1 MVEQERATAIALFDD
16 LSATPAK
23 HFRLYFFGAVFVC
36 IEHATDCA
44 ESLDAAIER
53 FPFLLGY
60 YNELAERLAG
70 LPTHEAFERWC
81 RGIETWEER
90 APCHLPLRALRTAL
104 QLDLAATMCLV
115 TVGLV
120 EEDARFGSLFD
131 ALQGTSNQRRP
142 TVSFLR
148 QCWRQYLSHENF
160 SLLLRRGRR
169 FGFLHV
175 LNSEVPYQDLA
186 LHILPPVWEA
196 LRGDEFGGPVKWAL
210 YHEPEAL
217 LSLRDLIL
225 PQETRTTLEALPGL
239 IESGEARV
247 IVVRGPL
254 HNGRRTALGAVARA
268 TGRGLLEVSSVEKV
282 DDDRWRQAATLGLLR
297 HALPVAGF
305 DLTPGET
312 LPLPDDWP
320 SGVPLGIVLGRHG
333 GLSGR
338 LASEL
343 VTVMLDLPDLASR
356 TAHWQRSLT
365 AGAPG
370 QILEIS
376 SRFRIAAGY
385 IHRAAR
391 LAKVRALLADHRE
404 VTHADV
410 LSATRTLNH
419 QALDG
424 LARRVPAHGDWSQ
437 LCASKRTYQELRHL
451 ESRCQHRERLPAILR
466 SSPGPPSYGV
476 CALFSGPSG
485 TGKTLAAGLLAAS
498 LEKDIYRLDLSAVVN
513 KYIGETEKNLN
524 RALEH
529 AEELDVILL
538 LDEGDALLGRRTDV
552 HSANDRYANLETN
565 FLLQRLESFQGIL
578 IVTTNARSRI
588 DSAFERR
595 MDVIVEFSFPTAEE
609 RWHLWRAHLPPSGRC
624 DEQILA
630 EIASRCELSGGQ
642 IRNAVLHASLLAL
655 DNGGMVTT
663 ANVEAAV
670 RREYL
675 KQGAACPL
683 RHSSLSV

>member
-1 MVEQERATAIALFDD
+1 MGEQKARTAAALFDD
-16 LSATPAK
+16 LAATPTD

-70 LPTHEAFERWC
+70 LSTHEAFGHWC
-81 RGIETWEER
+81 RGIEIWEER
-90 APCHLPLRALRTAL
+90 APGHLPLRALRTAL
-104 QLDLAATMCLV
+104 QLNLAEAICLV

-120 EEDARFGSLFD
+120 EEDARFGALFD
-131 ALQGTSNQRRP
+131 ALQGTNQRRP
-142 TVSFLR
+142 TVSFLK
-148 QCWRQYLSHENF
+148 QCWRQYLSQEAF
-160 SLLLRRGRR
+160 SLLLRRCRR
-169 FGFLHV
+169 FGFLHT

-186 LHILPPVWEA
+186 LRILPPVWEA
-196 LRGDEFGGPVKWAL
+196 LRGDEFGGPIKWAH

-217 LSLRDLIL
+217 LPVGDLIL
-225 PQETRTTLEALPGL
+225 PQETRAALEVLPGM

-254 HNGRRTALGAVARA
+254 HNGRRTALGTVARA
-268 TGRGLLEVSSVEKV
+268 TGRGLLEVRGVEKV
-282 DDDRWRQAATLGLLR
+282 DDERWCQAATLGLLR

-305 DLTPGET
+305 DLAPGET
-312 LPLPDDWP
+312 LSLPDDWP

-338 LASEL
+338 LASEV
-343 VTVMLDLPDLASR
+343 VTLMLDLPDVASR
-356 TAHWQRSLT
+356 AAHWRRSLT
-365 AGAPG
+365 AAIAPD

-376 SRFRIAAGY
+376 SRFRFAAGH
-385 IHRAAR
+385 IHRTAR
-391 LAKVRALLADHRE
+391 LAKMRASLGGHRE
-404 VTHADV
+404 LTHADV

-437 LCASKRTYQELRHL
+437 LCASERTHRELRHL
-451 ESRCQHRERLPAILR
+451 ESRCRHRERLSAVLGNT
-466 SSPGPPSYGV
+466 PGGLSYGV

-485 TGKTLAAGLLAAS
+485 TGKTLAAGLLAAA

-552 HSANDRYANLETN
+552 HNANDRYANLETN
-565 FLLQRLESFQGIL
+565 FLLQRLESFQGVL
-578 IVTTNARSRI
+578 IVTTNAPNRI

-630 EIASRCELSGGQ
+630 QIASRCELSGGQ
-642 IRNAVLHASLLAL
+642 IRNAVLHACLLAL
-655 DNGGMVTT
+655 ENGGVVTT
-663 ANVEAAV
+663 ANVEAAA

-683 RHSSLSV
+683 RHSSLSA